1 MKKLFI
7 GALVL
12 ATALFIHIPNAT
24 AQEANSEYKQAL
36 QEFMSASGSLE
47 SMNQLLPQ
55 LINMVKTTGPSLPD
69 SYWKSVED
77 KMRDMFKNKII
88 EGYVPIYQKYL
99 TLDELKQIT
108 AFYQTP
114 IGKKLAQ
121 SSPAI
126 MIEGA
131 QLGQK
136 LGMEMFKEI
145 EEEAKN
151 YKP

>member
-12 ATALFIHIPNAT
+12 ATALFIHIPNAA

-77 KMRDMFKNKII
+77 KMRGKFKNKII